1 MLKHI
6 SENLKKELIESLCDR
21 YDKNQKI
28 LNDRFSKMHYD
39 EWMLEDL
46 RNENKRIDEIIN
58 QLKED

>member
-6 SENLKKELIESLCDR
+6 SENLKKELIKSLCNR
-21 YDKNQKI
+21 YDKNQRI
-28 LNDRFSKMHYD
+28 LNDRLSKMYYD

-46 RNENKRIDEIIN
+46 RNENKRIDEMIN